1 MHITIKER
9 KFSASAEYDI
19 ATSQGNFYARKA
31 FLSLTDRL
39 VLRRNNEAGGTLLN
53 ITGQF
58 SLFRNRHLFELS
70 DGSTYRFWCEKFW
83 KRVFACEGAD
93 GRYRLYEHKRR
104 RYSIFLNDRQIAA
117 FTKNRIAWVK
127 GNEYEMEL
135 DADANLLI
143 TLAMVLTMNSA
154 EQDTNDTAT
163 VTIDFGNL
171 FEDRPFDECWVPR

>member
-1 MHITIKER
+1 M
-9 KFSASAEYDI
+9 
-19 ATSQGNFYARKA
+19 
-31 FLSLTDRL
+31 
-39 VLRRNNEAGGTLLN
+39 
-53 ITGQF
+53 
-58 SLFRNRHLFELS
+58 
-70 DGSTYRFWCEKFW
+70 
-83 KRVFACEGAD
+83 
-93 GRYRLYEHKRR
+93 
-104 RYSIFLNDRQIAA
+104 IAA